1 MTMTETITGTD
12 RSAGVS
18 FSELLDGDSHPV
30 SDILRM
36 ESREGVREGNTR
48 IPAHMYTSP
57 EVHALEV
64 EKLWSRVWQFACIE
78 ADIPDVGDY
87 HVYDIADMSFLIVR
101 TAPAQIKAYRNSCL
115 HRGRLLRETHG
126 KGAKNIR
133 CAFHGWA
140 WNLDGSLKEIPCEWD
155 FPSVERDQCSLPE
168 ALVDTWHGFVFINP
182 DRNAGSLAEHLGDL
196 ENHFTHWP
204 FEKRFKAI
212 HVEKIMRVNWK
223 ACQEAFMESY
233 HVVATHPTLMETLG
247 DANTR
252 YDTYGTYS
260 RAISPHG
267 VESPH
272 LDGMQHWEPLDDGR
286 QFVRYRHPMNGH
298 IYERV
303 EFGTVK
309 VVDLDGIESVF
320 DEDGNWISGP
330 LTQADPH
337 LCKWIGGEL
346 GTGWEDVPL
355 GPPPPGDLDAAE
367 ARAFIADQRR
377 AMAREQTPDVPVD
390 EMSDAEM
397 IDSIYYSVFPNW
409 SPWGVFSVLMYR
421 FRPHGNNPDECIF
434 EIMMFP
440 PAPDP
445 DDMPP
450 PAGITKL
457 GPDDD
462 WTLAP
467 ELGPTAKIFQQD
479 SRNLPHVQ
487 RGLKASETGEVVF
500 ANYNET
506 KIRHFWEH
514 LYHWLEI
521 GETKVDLTPR

>member
-1 MTMTETITGTD
+1 MTETITGTD
-12 RSAGVS
+12 RSAGIS
-18 FSELLDGDSHPV
+18 FTELLDGDSHPV
-30 SDILRM
+30 SETLRA
-36 ESREGVREGNTR
+36 ESRIGVSDGNTR
-48 IPAHMYTSP
+48 VPTRMYTSR
-57 EVHALEV
+57 EVHDLEV
-64 EKLWSRVWQFACIE
+64 ERLWSRVWQFACLE
-78 ADIPDVGDY
+78 ADIPGVGDY
-87 HVYDIADMSFLIVR
+87 HVYEIADLSFLVVR
-101 TAPAQIKAYRNSCL
+101 TAPDEIKAYRNSCL

-126 KGAKNIR
+126 TGATNLR

-155 FPSVERDQCSLPE
+155 FPSVEPERCSLPE

-182 DRNAGSLAEHLGDL
+182 DRGAEPLAEHLGDL
-196 ENHFTHWP
+196 ERHFAKWP
-204 FEKRFKAI
+204 FEKRFKAA
-212 HVEKIMRVNWK
+212 HVEKIMRCNWK
-223 ACQEAFMESY
+223 VCQEAFMESY

-252 YDTYGTYS
+252 YDTYGNYS
-260 RAISPHG
+260 RAITPHG

-272 LDGMQHWEPLDDGR
+272 LAGMPHWEPLDDGR
-286 QFVRYRHPMNGH
+286 QFAKYRHPLNGH

-303 EFGTVK
+303 EFGKVTVT
-309 VVDLDGIESVF
+309 DLDGRASTF
-320 DEDGNWISGP
+320 DDEGNHLGGP

-346 GTGWEDVPL
+346 GIGWEEVPL
-355 GPPPPGDLDAAE
+355 GPPPPDGLDEAGVRAWMAE
-367 ARAFIADQRR
+367 QRR
-377 AMAREQTPDVPVD
+377 EDARKQMPAVPVD
-390 EMSDAEM
+390 DLSDSEM

-434 EIMMFP
+434 EIFFML

-445 DDMPP
+445 NDPPP
-450 PAGITKL
+450 PASVTHL

-487 RGLKASETGEVVF
+487 RGLKASDTRQVIL

-514 LYHWLEI
+514 WYRWLEI
-521 GETKVDLTPR
+521 GETTVTVRPPS